1 MDEKKTDIAAWNTNV
16 VKGFS
21 RLDGYM
27 NVVNRI
33 GTSKDSSEAYEFAPE
48 IQVPDIDLAAH
59 YEGNG
64 LFAKIIDAPAE
75 KAATRDFD
83 LGISDKNAESLVTDA
98 LEDLE
103 WAATASQAVKWSR
116 LFGGAIAVMLID
128 DGGRL
133 EDPVNWDAIRGIDE
147 LVLFERAVVEPDY
160 YSMYNYGKRYG
171 LDRSRTRYGKPEF
184 FRVNS
189 QYGSFTVH
197 ENRCLVFRN
206 GNLPEITTQAEYRYW
221 GLPEY
226 LRIKRVLRETVTNHS
241 IGTKMMEKSVQGI
254 YKMKDLTEKLAFEGG
269 EDAVYKRMEVID
281 MVRGFLNSI
290 IIDMDGEDYSF
301 QTFQVSGYRDVIDA
315 SCNILSAVTNI
326 PQTILF
332 GSSPAGMD
340 STGTSDLENWYNYL
354 GQISDLQIKPNL
366 QRLLD
371 ILFRG
376 WLNTGKL
383 TDEPMYKLAFK
394 PFWNLSESEQ
404 ADLDLKKVQIQQARA
419 QVAQMYVEMQ
429 VLDPQEIRK
438 GLAESEEFNIEELL
452 DNGDAGDDAMS
463 ELENALAELPSPNS
477 LPEQGS
483 FAQYAE
489 GVDVKAHGIYLSE
502 QETDPDKGITPV
514 PQPSKANRDCICY
527 GHEKNEPVP
536 RMDAAPKGDW
546 ITVNGA
552 RVLLGEGGQVIG
564 GPSNLKGKSFPNA
577 KSQTKQG
584 KGRGS
589 TYPKSAGSEEET
601 FDIKAVS
608 RIHRSEAYTEWA
620 VADEFDRAAYLDDAR
635 ESYPD
640 YGFTKNGTLV
650 NSIASGEKLDEKPT
664 SLSERQFEAYVKES
678 GSKVIYRGV
687 QNYETEDG
695 DIIATG
701 SDIRKEFATADDAV
715 YGGGNYGSGYHFS
728 DSKEYA
734 AGFAHKS
741 EGGEIIECAIKPQA
755 YLMKHSE
762 WEGLS
767 QPQKDMYDNDEGLYA
782 LTHGYDGITSTT
794 GVTNILNRGAL
805 VYKEPRARKDAF
817 DAPHKTT
824 EKGVGVLVVL
834 DGKILTGLRRN
845 EGTFCG
851 PGGHIEAGETP
862 EQAAVRE
869 TQEEFGIVPKELIH
883 VGTTGAVKPYL
894 PSEIYLCT
902 EFDGAPKADGD
913 EMQFAQFM
921 EPDKVLSLIDAGVAF
936 PPFAESVKLLLHSL
950 THEETSDRISYTP
963 TNTDGGPGSG
973 NFGHNGVPGQVGG
986 SAPGNSKGLTKFQR
1000 KNGKMLVTSEVQ
1012 MTFAGGPVSLK
1023 AGSEI
1028 KKIVDFAGPGKKKPV
1043 SVEPQLI
1050 KQHGGKTG
1058 SWTHTRGEATVVL
1071 ADGNNRKA
1079 ELHWFESKGIGQVN
1093 MKVKRFM

>member
-103 WAATASQAVKWSR
+103 WAATAVQAVKWSR

-133 EDPVNWDAIRGIDE
+133 EDPVNWDAILGIDE

-197 ENRCLVFRN
+197 ESRCLVFRN

-429 VLDPQEIRK
+429 VLDPQEVRN

-463 ELENALAELPSPNS
+463 ELENALAELPSPNG
-477 LPEQGS
+477 LPEQSG

-489 GVDVKAHGIYLSE
+489 GVDVKAHDIDSSE
-502 QETDPDKGITPV
+502 KEDDPDEGIPPV
-514 PQPSKANRDCICY
+514 PPAPDSNRDAS
-527 GHEKNEPVP
+527 
-536 RMDAAPKGDW
+536 DALPK
-546 ITVNGA
+546 
-552 RVLLGEGGQVIG
+552 
-564 GPSNLKGKSFPNA
+564 
-577 KSQTKQG
+577 
-584 KGRGS
+584 
-589 TYPKSAGSEEET
+589 
-601 FDIKAVS
+601 
-608 RIHRSEAYTEWA
+608 
-620 VADEFDRAAYLDDAR
+620 
-635 ESYPD
+635 
-640 YGFTKNGTLV
+640 
-650 NSIASGEKLDEKPT
+650 
-664 SLSERQFEAYVKES
+664 
-678 GSKVIYRGV
+678 
-687 QNYETEDG
+687 
-695 DIIATG
+695 
-701 SDIRKEFATADDAV
+701 
-715 YGGGNYGSGYHFS
+715 
-728 DSKEYA
+728 
-734 AGFAHKS
+734 
-741 EGGEIIECAIKPQA
+741 
-755 YLMKHSE
+755 
-762 WEGLS
+762 
-767 QPQKDMYDNDEGLYA
+767 
-782 LTHGYDGITSTT
+782 TT
-794 GVTNILNRGAL
+794 G
-805 VYKEPRARKDAF
+805 
-817 DAPHKTT
+817 
-824 EKGVGVLVVL
+824 KGVGVLVVL

-862 EQAAVRE
+862 EQAAIRE
-869 TQEEFGIVPKELIH
+869 TQEEFGITPKELIH

-950 THEETSDRISYTP
+950 THEETSDRISSTP

-973 NFGHNGVPGQVGG
+973 NFGHGGRKGQVGG
-986 SAPGNSKGLTKFQR
+986 SSGSLSPAEKGKITKRLVGQSTHDGVMIKSVSAHAFDRIGGRKISVGRVEKMMSQGKVSPGHTPDTRCYDADGSRMVLNTQTG
-1000 KNGKMLVTSEVQ
+1000 NI
-1012 MTFAGGPVSLK
+1012 VS
-1023 AGSEI
+1023 I
-1028 KKIVDFAGPGKKKPV
+1028 MWRT
-1043 SVEPQLI
+1043 
-1050 KQHGGKTG
+1050 GGK
-1058 SWTHTRGEATVVL
+1058 S
-1071 ADGNNRKA
+1071 
-1079 ELHWFESKGIGQVN
+1079 
-1093 MKVKRFM
+1093 

>member
-48 IQVPDIDLAAH
+48 MQVPDIDLAAH

-64 LFAKIIDAPAE
+64 MFAKIIDAPAE

-103 WAATASQAVKWSR
+103 WSSTAAQAVKWSR

-197 ENRCLVFRN
+197 ESRCLVFRN

-226 LRIKRVLRETVTNHS
+226 IRIKRVLRETVTNHS

-332 GSSPAGMD
+332 GSSPTGMD
-340 STGTSDLENWYNYL
+340 STGASDLENWYNYL

-383 TDEPMYKLAFK
+383 TDEPMYKLVFK

-429 VLDPQEIRK
+429 VLDPQEVRN

-463 ELENALAELPSPNS
+463 ELENALAELPSPNG
-477 LPEQGS
+477 LTEQG
-483 FAQYAE
+483 
-489 GVDVKAHGIYLSE
+489 
-502 QETDPDKGITPV
+502 TPV
-514 PQPSKANRDCICY
+514 EKVQSVPRPSSANEDGVCY
-527 GHEKNEPVP
+527 GYEKNEPVP

-546 ITVNGA
+546 ITINGA
-552 RVLLGEGGQVIG
+552 RILLGEGGQVIG
-564 GPSNLKGKSFPNA
+564 GPSNLKGKSFPDA
-577 KSQTKQG
+577 KSQKESTKG
-584 KGRGS
+584 GESGGDSAKG
-589 TYPKSAGSEEET
+589 TVDVKS
-601 FDIKAVS
+601 VS
-608 RIHRSEAYTEWA
+608 QIQRSPERDDWA
-620 VADEFDRAAYLDDAR
+620 NIDEDDRLAYLDDAR
-635 ESYPD
+635 EEYSD
-640 YGFTKNGTLV
+640 YGFTRNGTLA
-650 NSIASGEKLDEKPT
+650 NAIASEENMNQPPT
-664 SLSERQFEAYVKES
+664 SLSEDDFDDYVKQTGTS
-678 GSKVIYRGV
+678 T
-687 QNYETEDG
+687 ETEV
-695 DIIATG
+695 TSNG
-701 SDIRKEFATADDAV
+701 S
-715 YGGGNYGSGYHFS
+715 S
-728 DSKEYA
+728 D
-734 AGFAHKS
+734 FL
-741 EGGEIIECAIKPQA
+741 Q
-755 YLMKHSE
+755 
-762 WEGLS
+762 
-767 QPQKDMYDNDEGLYA
+767 
-782 LTHGYDGITSTT
+782 
-794 GVTNILNRGAL
+794 
-805 VYKEPRARKDAF
+805 
-817 DAPHKTT
+817 
-824 EKGVGVLVVL
+824 
-834 DGKILTGLRRN
+834 
-845 EGTFCG
+845 
-851 PGGHIEAGETP
+851 
-862 EQAAVRE
+862 
-869 TQEEFGIVPKELIH
+869 
-883 VGTTGAVKPYL
+883 
-894 PSEIYLCT
+894 
-902 EFDGAPKADGD
+902 
-913 EMQFAQFM
+913 
-921 EPDKVLSLIDAGVAF
+921 
-936 PPFAESVKLLLHSL
+936 LLHQ
-950 THEETSDRISYTP
+950 
-963 TNTDGGPGSG
+963 PGCSRR
-973 NFGHNGVPGQVGG
+973 H
-986 SAPGNSKGLTKFQR
+986 L
-1000 KNGKMLVTSEVQ
+1000 
-1012 MTFAGGPVSLK
+1012 
-1023 AGSEI
+1023 
-1028 KKIVDFAGPGKKKPV
+1028 
-1043 SVEPQLI
+1043 
-1050 KQHGGKTG
+1050 
-1058 SWTHTRGEATVVL
+1058 
-1071 ADGNNRKA
+1071 
-1079 ELHWFESKGIGQVN
+1079 
-1093 MKVKRFM
+1093 